1 MTCDV
6 CQKPKDNFSGFWQGW
21 EEGGLGQLL
30 DLWRCWEGKGMGLSV
45 WGLRLLPIAALHAH
59 FLDGHK
65 PPVTAKELVRW
76 DFDRAQQQLA
86 DSRTCCEWRDEQWQ
100 KCPPRAR

>member
-59 FLDGHK
+59 LFDGHK
-65 PPVTAKELVRW
+65 PPVAAANTLRHAGAGGACHMSHYY
-76 DFDRAQQQLA
+76 D
-86 DSRTCCEWRDEQWQ
+86 TCHIIVSHVT
-100 KCPPRAR
+100 